1 MPFLNILTPVYL
13 IILSMII
20 GFCCGA
26 LVQQQ
31 PEKESELEVPD
42 PVGLKLISK
51 CLLKTPEL
59 VNEN

>member
-1 MPFLNILTPVYL
+1 
-13 IILSMII
+13 MII